1 MAEPDAAPRKGPPG
15 GTSRLLPDAARNLA
29 LNRIGLFEWD
39 LESGRMQMDRVALD
53 IFDLQPE
60 EYPGDA
66 DALISRLSQEES
78 DRIDA
83 VVDDA
88 LAKGR
93 EAHGTYFRVRRRDGS
108 LRWAHGQGHFLPH
121 GTGRPRR
128 IVGIVRDATQELTS
142 AVERGAVEVGHR
154 PPGIGIETTAAALS
168 RALTVRDVIEILESI
183 GGGPGAGAERPVTL
197 MLGLVE
203 GGRLHLITRGR
214 IRVETAPE
222 YSALDDENPMCE
234 VVRTGELRLIGSRRE
249 FAERYPRLWP
259 YLEPVEFG
267 SAAYLPLVAQSRTLG
282 VIGILFREEV
292 PFTPEDRGS
301 YVGFSTTL
309 AQSLQRAMLFD
320 HEHEVAEGLQQTML
334 PRIPAVPGAEVAVR
348 YRAARHRRELG
359 GDWYDLIPL
368 PGGKVGAVV
377 GDVTGHD
384 IKAAAVMG
392 QLRIAL
398 RAYAAEGHSAATVM
412 ARASV
417 FLGELGSDRF
427 ATCLYAEADPLA
439 GELRIVRAGHLD
451 PLLRQAD
458 GTCRPLPVAGGLPL
472 GLSAEFDA
480 LEYPVTPVEL
490 GADETLVL
498 YTDGLIEQPGT
509 DLDEGRSELVKALT
523 NGPYDLEELADHLP
537 RALGDRIGD
546 DDTAL
551 LLLRRVG
558 HPEPHLRRRLHQHVA
573 PADPESLA
581 TARHMLREA
590 VRAWGV
596 TERADDIELVAD
608 ELITNSLL
616 HTDGGA
622 VVTVLMLPGSERRLR
637 LEVQD
642 RSSGWP
648 RRREPGDA
656 STSGRGLL
664 LVDMLTDVWG
674 VESRGP
680 GKAVWGEFG
689 QAAGR

>member
-1 MAEPDAAPRKGPPG
+1 M
-15 GTSRLLPDAARNLA
+15 
-29 LNRIGLFEWD
+29 GLFEWD
-39 LESGRMQMDRVALD
+39 IESGRMQMDPVALD
-53 IFDLQPE
+53 IFDLRPE

-66 DALISRLSQEES
+66 DSLISRLTQEES

-83 VVDDA
+83 VVDEA
-88 LAKGR
+88 LARGR
-93 EAHGTYFRVRRRDGS
+93 EAHGTYFRIRRRDGS
-108 LRWAHGQGHFLPH
+108 LRWAHGQGHFLPEE
-121 GTGRPRR
+121 TGRPRR

-154 PPGIGIETTAAALS
+154 PPVIGIEMTAAALS
-168 RALTVRDVIEILESI
+168 RALTVRDVIEVLESI
-183 GGGPGAGAERPVTL
+183 GGGIGTVPERPVTL

-203 GGRLHLITRGR
+203 GGRLHLVTRGR
-214 IRVETAPE
+214 VGAVPVPE

-234 VVRTGELRLIGSRRE
+234 VVRTRELRLIGSRQE
-249 FAERYPRLWP
+249 YAERYPRLWP
-259 YLEPVEFG
+259 HLEPLEFG

-282 VIGILFREEV
+282 AVGILFSEEV

-301 YVGFSTTL
+301 YIGFSSSL
-309 AQSLQRAMLFD
+309 AQSLQRAILFD
-320 HEHEVAEGLQQTML
+320 HEHEIAEGLQQTML

-348 YRAARHRRELG
+348 YRAARLRRELG
-359 GDWYDLIPL
+359 GDWYDLVPL
-368 PGGKVGAVV
+368 PGGKVGAIV

-417 FLGELGSDRF
+417 FLQELGGDRF

-509 DLDEGRSELVKALT
+509 DLDEGRRELIEAVT
-523 NGPYDLEELADHLP
+523 TGPYDLEELADHLP
-537 RALGDRIGD
+537 SALGYRTGD

-551 LLLRRVG
+551 LLMRRVG
-558 HPEPHLRRRLHQHVA
+558 APAPHLRRRLHQHVA

-590 VRAWGV
+590 VRAWGI
-596 TERADDIELVAD
+596 TDRADDIELVAD

-622 VVTVLMLPGSERRLR
+622 VVTVLMLPGAERRLR

-648 RRREPGDA
+648 RRRQPGDA
-656 STSGRGLL
+656 GTSGRGLL

-680 GKAVWGEFG
+680 GKAVWCEFG
-689 QAAGR
+689 TTAGH